1 MSGDCPCCSGL
12 PYDVCCGPL
21 HSGEAAITAEA
32 LMRSRFSA
40 FARRDAAYLI
50 RTSHPSVRARMRPG
64 DFRDSFALVWTRL
77 EVLDSDR
84 GGRADSEG
92 VVRFRAHYRAGER
105 AGVLAETSRFTRD
118 AGAWVYRDARGELP
132 RR

>member
-12 PYDVCCGPL
+12 PYDACCGPL
-21 HSGEAAITAEA
+21 HGGEEALTAEA

-40 FARRDAAYLI
+40 FVRRDAVHLI
-50 RTSHPSVRARMRPG
+50 RTSHPSARARMRPG
-64 DFRDSFALVWTRL
+64 DFRDAFALVWTRL
-77 EVLDSDR
+77 EVLDVDR
-84 GGRADSEG
+84 GGRDDGDG
-92 VVRFRAHYRAGER
+92 VVRFRAHYRAGDR

-132 RR
+132 GR